1 MATRKPLPAD
11 NGITITPGKI
21 VLWGSV
27 VAAVAT
33 MTAIA
38 WSGVE
43 AVDNR
48 YLLRTTGEKYQISNC
63 VRFESNRQ
71 QTVEDAIFRLETQ
84 REEAQRDKRVSFNA
98 ADRQTLQRWV
108 SQRRSEDQIKA
119 QCIQETRE
127 KQ

>member
-1 MATRKPLPAD
+1 MA
-11 NGITITPGKI
+11 
-21 VLWGSV
+21 GSV
-27 VAAVAT
+27 VGAIAV
-33 MTAIA
+33 ILGFA

-43 AVDNR
+43 AIDSR
-48 YLLRTTGEKYQISNC
+48 YLLRTTGERFQVSNC

-84 REEAQRDKRVSFNA
+84 REEAQRDKRVTFNA

-119 QCIQETRE
+119 QCVQETRE